1 MNKLKQLSDDYD
13 VTVDNM
19 KVGDKVIVTK
29 SIAGVF
35 NQKAVID
42 GINETLKFYR
52 VELTEG
58 HTLSGGRTCNIFEI
72 SSLYWKSESI
82 KLDLQETRNDK
93 LKDLGI

>member
-1 MNKLKQLSDDYD
+1 
-13 VTVDNM
+13 M

-52 VELTEG
+52 VELTEST
-58 HTLSGGRTCNIFEI
+58 TLSGGRTCNIFYHSGDRETI
-72 SSLYWKSESI
+72 E
-82 KLDLQETRNDK
+82 LDLQETRNDK
-93 LKDLGI
+93 LKYLGI

>member
-1 MNKLKQLSDDYD
+1 
-13 VTVDNM
+13 M

-35 NQKAVID
+35 KQKAVID

-52 VELTEG
+52 VELIEG
-58 HTLSGGRTCNIFEI
+58 TTNSGGRTCNIFEI
-72 SSLYWKSESI
+72 SNESI
-82 KLDLQETRNDK
+82 KLDIQQTRNDK

>member
-1 MNKLKQLSDDYD
+1 
-13 VTVDNM
+13 M

-35 NQKAVID
+35 KQKAVID

-52 VELTEG
+52 VELTEST
-58 HTLSGGRTCNIFEI
+58 TLSGGRTCNIFYHSGDETI
-72 SSLYWKSESI
+72 E
-82 KLDLQETRNDK
+82 LDLQEIRNDK

>member
-1 MNKLKQLSDDYD
+1 
-13 VTVDNM
+13 M

-58 HTLSGGRTCNIFEI
+58 HTLSGGRACNIFQYNGDRETI
-72 SSLYWKSESI
+72 E
-82 KLDLQETRNDK
+82 LDLQETRNDK

>member
-1 MNKLKQLSDDYD
+1 
-13 VTVDNM
+13 M

-35 NQKAVID
+35 KQKAVID
-42 GINETLKFYR
+42 GINESLKFYR

-72 SSLYWKSESI
+72 SNESI
-82 KLDLQETRNDK
+82 KLDIQQTRNDK